1 MELEAE
7 FDPQILLKQLRTLL
21 RHLRIDHM
29 SILSFF
35 FFNIHFALSKNNLPF
50 FEAF

>member
-7 FDPQILLKQLRTLL
+7 FDPQILLKQLRTLH
-21 RHLRIDHM
+21 RQLRIDHM
-29 SILSFF
+29 NILSF

>member
-7 FDPQILLKQLRTLL
+7 FDPQLLLKQLRTLL

-29 SILSFF
+29 NILFF
-35 FFNIHFALSKNNLPF
+35 LYTFCFIQK
-50 FEAF
+50 